1 MRQPLLAVKFDY
13 LTLTLDLANEKAK
26 AAASRVYEQE
36 CGASLRDLRLM
47 RFIAAEPGLTLG
59 RLIEHAS
66 LEKTLAS
73 KAISAL
79 VGRGWV
85 TRSVG
90 TADARHI
97 SLELTEA
104 GEAVVLKADPL
115 GRFMERTLLSN
126 LTAEELVVLKRCLDK
141 LVAKG
146 EEMSASLEELIS
158 LARKEPAPSH

>member
-1 MRQPLLAVKFDY
+1 MRQPLNVKLDY
-13 LTLTLDLANEKAK
+13 LTLTLDLANETAK

-59 RLIEHAS
+59 RLIDRAS

-73 KAISAL
+73 KAISTL

-90 TADARHI
+90 TVDARHI
-97 SLELTEA
+97 SLELTDA

-115 GRFMERTLLSN
+115 GRFMERTLLRD
-126 LTAEELVVLKRCLDK
+126 LGADELAVLRRCLDK
-141 LVAKG
+141 LVATG
-146 EEMSASLEELIS
+146 EEMSASLPELIAG
-158 LARKEPAPSH
+158 ARQEPAL

>member
-1 MRQPLLAVKFDY
+1 MRPPLNVKLDY
-13 LTLTLDLANEKAK
+13 LTLTLDLANETAK

-59 RLIEHAS
+59 RLIDRAS

-73 KAISAL
+73 KAISTL

-115 GRFMERTLLSN
+115 GRFMERTLLRD
-126 LTAEELVVLKRCLDK
+126 LAAEELAVLRRCLDK
-141 LVAKG
+141 LVATG
-146 EEMSASLEELIS
+146 EEMSASLPELIAA
-158 LARKEPAPSH
+158 ARQEPVL

>member
-1 MRQPLLAVKFDY
+1 MREPLDVKFDY

-26 AAASRVYEQE
+26 AAASLVYEQE
-36 CGASLRDLRLM
+36 CGASLRELRLM

-73 KAISAL
+73 KAVSAM

-90 TADARHI
+90 TSDARHI

-104 GEAVVLKADPL
+104 GEAVVLKADPI
-115 GRFMERTLLSN
+115 GRYMEKTLLSN

-141 LVAKG
+141 LVATG
-146 EEMSASLEELIS
+146 EEMSASLQELM
-158 LARKEPAPSH
+158 AVVRDQPVT

>member
-1 MRQPLLAVKFDY
+1 MREPLDVKFDY

-36 CGASLRDLRLM
+36 CGASLRELRLM

-73 KAISAL
+73 KAVSAM

-90 TADARHI
+90 TSDARHI

-104 GEAVVLKADPL
+104 GEAVVLKADPI
-115 GRFMERTLLSN
+115 GRYMEKTLLSN

-141 LVAKG
+141 LVATG
-146 EEMSASLEELIS
+146 EEMSASLQELM
-158 LARKEPAPSH
+158 AVVRDQPVT